1 MPLEPLEPY
10 HHPIGS
16 ISSCAHSR
24 PKQCKLARPK
34 RVYRGGIICNDLPAR
49 RTALVPRKLER
60 ECVPHHLY
68 RARRHTRH
76 QAQALTLLPT
86 QVAAANDA
94 SELLFN
100 TCTPS
105 PVNNRVAHRTQPHHA
120 PGLSPGARSAPARR
134 SQRSAAQ
141 PRTRGSLTKSDT
153 AVTLRIPD
161 SPRKSEVTAL
171 ARLILGAQH
180 VSAIISTTSFY
191 FGGDY

>member
-16 ISSCAHSR
+16 TSSCAHSR

-34 RVYRGGIICNDLPAR
+34 RVYQGGVICDDLPAR

-120 PGLSPGARSAPARR
+120 PGLSPGAGGAPARNPLGGVSEEAETCR
-134 SQRSAAQ
+134 AKKASRLLKQIRYCGHDE
-141 PRTRGSLTKSDT
+141 RT
-153 AVTLRIPD
+153 
-161 SPRKSEVTAL
+161 
-171 ARLILGAQH
+171 
-180 VSAIISTTSFY
+180 
-191 FGGDY
+191 

>member
-1 MPLEPLEPY
+1 MHLKSLESNE
-10 HHPIGS
+10 HQTCSVNGGT
-16 ISSCAHSR
+16 HSR
-24 PKQCKLARPK
+24 PERWKLARPK
-34 RVYRGGIICNDLPAR
+34 RVYQGDVICDDLPAR

-153 AVTLRIPD
+153 AVMVSVPNHRINQGLM
-161 SPRKSEVTAL
+161 AL
-171 ARLILGAQH
+171 VALILGALD
-180 VSAIISTTSFY
+180 VCAIFSVK
-191 FGGDY
+191 